1 MKCENGCGAA
11 AAPAVPDLLAAIS
24 DEDEDLRVIRE
35 AITAPDMVG
44 PKAADAVPSLE
55 TLTQHEDRQIAARA
69 NAALRQIKG
78 GL

>member
-1 MKCENGCGAA
+1 MALGRCGAA

-35 AITAPDMVG
+35 AITALGMVG

-69 NAALRQIKG
+69 KAALRQIKG